1 LHEEGQHRAKRIS
14 SNPPS
19 LTLHGK
25 AAFIPTEVPALTS
38 GAAPYL
44 DAVALEIAWGRVRA
58 VIDEAEAT
66 LIRTSFS
73 PLVREACDFGVLLL
87 DASAGSVAQ
96 SQRSMPSFVGTL
108 PRTLRAGLER
118 FPPSTWRPGDV
129 FATNDPWLGTG
140 HLPDMTA
147 VRPIFR
153 GGRPIAYAGCIAH
166 WSDVGGAIWSADT
179 NEVFEEGL
187 RLPPCKLVDAG
198 TLNEDIASIVL
209 GNVRLPEQVL
219 GDLHAQLAT
228 MEVTERR
235 LLELLDDLG
244 LDDPAPLFAAVQGR
258 TEAAMRAA
266 IAELPDGTYGH
277 EIEIDGV
284 REPLL
289 LRVGLTVAGEA
300 IEIDWEGT
308 SPQADRG
315 INETYNHAY
324 AMSVYPIKCLLSPD
338 VPNNE
343 GAYRPITMR
352 APEGCLVNASYPAPV
367 ASRQLIGHYISAV
380 VMGALAH
387 LVPERVLA
395 DSGSPTFRIVF
406 TGIGGDGKKYGAAF
420 TLSGGMGA
428 RAEEDGLSAAPFPSN
443 SGATS
448 IEMVEAAT
456 PLVVRRREL
465 RADSGGPGRFRGGLG
480 VDLDFELHADRACT
494 VSVMTD
500 RVHHAPA
507 GRFGGEPGA
516 PNVVQRASGELV
528 NPKARTELR
537 PGERMRFQTAGGGGY
552 GAAPA
557 RDPAL
562 VQRDL
567 EFGYVTPAADET
579 PGETPDA
586 AGQLSEPTR

>member
-1 LHEEGQHRAKRIS
+1 M
-14 SNPPS
+14 
-19 LTLHGK
+19 
-25 AAFIPTEVPALTS
+25 TS
-38 GAAPYL
+38 TSVWQE

-66 LIRTSFS
+66 LIRTAFS

-87 DASAGSVAQ
+87 DGAAGSVAQ

-108 PRTLRAGLER
+108 PRTLQAGLER
-118 FPPSTWRPGDV
+118 FPASSWQPGDV

-179 NEVFEEGL
+179 HEIFEEGL

-198 TLNEDIASIVL
+198 NLNEAITSIVL

-244 LDDPAPLFAAVQGR
+244 LDDPAPLFAAVQSR
-258 TEAAMRAA
+258 TESAMRAA
-266 IAELPDGTYGH
+266 ITELPDGAYDH

-289 LRVGLTVAGEA
+289 LRVRLTVVGDQ
-300 IEIDWEGT
+300 IELDWDGT

-352 APEGCLVNASYPAPV
+352 APEGSLVNASYPAPV
-367 ASRQLIGHYISAV
+367 ASRQMIGHYISAV
-380 VMGALAH
+380 VMGALAQ
-387 LVPERVLA
+387 VIPERVLA

-406 TGIGGDGKKYGAAF
+406 TGIGADGKKYGAAF

-428 RAEEDGLSAAPFPSN
+428 RAGEDGLSAAPFPSN

-448 IEMVEAAT
+448 VEMVEAAT
-456 PLVVRRREL
+456 PLVIRRRAL
-465 RADSGGPGRFRGGLG
+465 RADSGGAGANRGGLG
-480 VDLDFELHADRACT
+480 VDLDFELHAERPCT

-500 RVHHAPA
+500 RVDHPPA
-507 GRFGGEPGA
+507 GRLGGEPGA
-516 PNVVQRASGELV
+516 PNVVRRESGELV
-528 NPKARTELR
+528 DPKARTELR
-537 PGERMRFQTAGGGGY
+537 AGETLHFRTAGGGGY
-552 GAAPA
+552 GQAPD
-557 RDPAL
+557 RRQSD
-562 VQRDL
+562 VERDL
-567 EFGYVTPAADET
+567 EFGYVTRATGESQ
-579 PGETPDA
+579 PGRA
-586 AGQLSEPTR
+586 R

>member
-1 LHEEGQHRAKRIS
+1 MTNS
-14 SNPPS
+14 S
-19 LTLHGK
+19 
-25 AAFIPTEVPALTS
+25 AWQR
-38 GAAPYL
+38 
-44 DAVALEIAWGRVRA
+44 DAVGLEIAWGRLRA

-66 LIRTSFS
+66 LIRTAFS

-87 DASAGSVAQ
+87 DGAAGSVAQ

-118 FPPSTWRPGDV
+118 FPASSWQPGDV

-179 NEVFEEGL
+179 TEVFEEGL

-198 TLNEDIASIVL
+198 KLNEDIASIVL

-258 TEAAMRAA
+258 TESAMRAA
-266 IAELPDGTYGH
+266 IDALPDGTYDH

-284 REPLL
+284 HEPLH
-289 LRVGLTVAGEA
+289 LRARLTVTGDE
-300 IEIDWEGT
+300 IEIDWDGT

-343 GAYRPITMR
+343 GAYRPIKMR
-352 APEGCLVNASYPAPV
+352 APEGSLVNASYPAPV
-367 ASRQLIGHYISAV
+367 ASRQMIGHYISAV

-387 LVPERVLA
+387 VIPERVLA

-428 RAEEDGLSAAPFPSN
+428 RAGDDGLSAAPFPSN

-456 PLVVRRREL
+456 PLVIRRRAL
-465 RADSGGPGRFRGGLG
+465 RADSGGAGANRGGLG
-480 VDLDFELHADRACT
+480 VELDFELHAERPCT

-500 RVHHAPA
+500 RVQHPPA
-507 GRFGGEPGA
+507 GRHGGESGA
-516 PNVVQRASGELV
+516 PNVVRRGSGEPV
-528 NPKARTELR
+528 DPKARSELR
-537 PGERMRFQTAGGGGY
+537 PGEMLHFQTAGGGGY
-552 GAAPA
+552 GEASL
-557 RDPAL
+557 RRQSD
-562 VQRDL
+562 VERDL
-567 EFGYVTPAADET
+567 EFGYVTAEAADRQPE
-579 PGETPDA
+579 
-586 AGQLSEPTR
+586 STR

>member
-1 LHEEGQHRAKRIS
+1 M
-14 SNPPS
+14 
-19 LTLHGK
+19 
-25 AAFIPTEVPALTS
+25 TS
-38 GAAPYL
+38 VSDPQL
-44 DAVALEIAWGRVRA
+44 DTVALEIAWGRVRA

-66 LIRTSFS
+66 LMRTAFS

-118 FPPSTWRPGDV
+118 FPAATWQPGDV

-153 GGRPIAYAGCIAH
+153 DGRPVAYAGCIAH

-198 TLNEDIASIVL
+198 KLNEDIASIVL

-235 LLELLDDLG
+235 LLELLDDLE
-244 LDDPAPLFAAVQGR
+244 LDDPAPLFAAVQDR
-258 TEAAMRAA
+258 TETAMRAA
-266 IAELPDGTYGH
+266 ILELPDGTYSH

-289 LRVGLTVAGEA
+289 LRVTLTVAGDE
-300 IEIDWEGT
+300 IEIDWDGT

-343 GAYRPITMR
+343 GAYRPVTMR
-352 APEGCLVNASYPAPV
+352 APEASLVNASYPAPV
-367 ASRQLIGHYISAV
+367 ASRQLIGHYVSAV

-387 LVPERVLA
+387 IIPERVLA

-406 TGIGGDGKKYGAAF
+406 TGMGADSKKYGAAF

-428 RAEEDGLSAAPFPSN
+428 RAVEDGLSAAPFPSN

-448 IEMVEAAT
+448 IEMAEAAT
-456 PLVVRRREL
+456 PLVIRRRAL
-465 RADSGGPGRFRGGLG
+465 RADSGGTGEFRGGLG
-480 VDLDFELHADRACT
+480 VDLDFELHAELPCT

-500 RVHHAPA
+500 RVYHPPA
-507 GRFGGEPGA
+507 GRLGGQPGA
-516 PNVVQRASGELV
+516 PNVVRRGSGELV
-528 NPKARTELR
+528 DPKARTELR
-537 PGERMRFQTAGGGGY
+537 PNELIHFQTAGGGGY
-552 GAAPA
+552 GDASE

-562 VQRDL
+562 AQRDL
-567 EFGYVTPAADET
+567 DFGYVTAEAADEQ
-579 PGETPDA
+579 P
-586 AGQLSEPTR
+586 EPTS